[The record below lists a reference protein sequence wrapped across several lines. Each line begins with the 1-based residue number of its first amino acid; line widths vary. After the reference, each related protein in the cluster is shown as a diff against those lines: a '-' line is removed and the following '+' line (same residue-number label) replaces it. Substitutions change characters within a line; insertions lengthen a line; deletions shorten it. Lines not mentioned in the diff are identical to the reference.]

1 MKTRLAVA
9 VLALVT
15 AGFGLVPAQA
25 SAQKRER
32 DKITREEILNS
43 SQKERDLLV
52 VIRGLRPH
60 FVAPPR
66 GVRSMGGGRAGPTVL
81 YVNGNKMG
89 DLSMLRQIL
98 ATDVFEV
105 RYMDPSKAEN
115 EFGIGHSGG
124 AVLVTLVKGIKSGER
139 ITPPKDAG

>member
-1 MKTRLAVA
+1 MKTRLAVTA
-9 VLALVT
+9 LALVT
-15 AGFGLVPAQA
+15 AGFGLVPVPAA
-25 SAQKRER
+25 AQKRER

-66 GVRSMGGGRAGPTVL
+66 GVRSMGGGRTGPTVL

-124 AVLVTLVKGIKSGER
+124 AVLVTLVKGIKSGDR
-139 ITPPKDAG
+139 ITPP

>member
-1 MKTRLAVA
+1 MNTRLAVVA
-9 VLALVT
+9 LAR
-15 AGFGLVPAQA
+15 AGMGVAITPPAA
-25 SAQKRER
+25 EAQKRDR

-43 SQKERDLLV
+43 GQKDRDLLV

-66 GVRSMGGGRAGPTVL
+66 GVRSMAGGRAAPTVL

-89 DLSMLRQIL
+89 DLGMLRQIL

-124 AVLVTLVKGIKSGER
+124 AVLVTLVKWIKSGER
-139 ITPPKDAG
+139 ITPP

>member
-1 MKTRLAVA
+1 MKTRFVVA
-9 VLALVT
+9 ALAL
-15 AGFGLVPAQA
+15 AGMGMIFMPPDGV
-25 SAQKRER
+25 AQKRDR

-43 SQKERDLLV
+43 GQKDRDLLQV
-52 VIRGLRPH
+52 VRGLRPH

-66 GVRSMGGGRAGPTVL
+66 GVRSMGGGRSAPTAL

-89 DLSMLRQIL
+89 DLTMLRQIL

-124 AVLVTLVKGIKSGER
+124 AVLVTLVKGIKSAER
-139 ITPPKDAG
+139 ITPP

>member
-9 VLALVT
+9 ALALAG
-15 AGFGLVPAQA
+15 AGFPLA
-25 SAQKRER
+25 STDAVAQKRDR

-43 SQKERDLLV
+43 GQKERDLLV

-66 GVRSMGGGRAGPTVL
+66 GVRSMGARVVPTAL
-81 YVNGNKMG
+81 YVNGTKMG

-139 ITPPKDAG
+139 ITPP

>member
-9 VLALVT
+9 ALAL
-15 AGFGLVPAQA
+15 ASSGFGLVPADA
-25 SAQKRER
+25 VAQKRDR

-43 SQKERDLLV
+43 SQKEGDLLQ

-60 FVAPPR
+60 FVAAPR
-66 GVRSMGGGRAGPTVL
+66 GVRSMGGGRAAPTAL
-81 YVNGNKMG
+81 YINGNKMG
-89 DLSMLRQIL
+89 DLSMLKQIL

-139 ITPPKDAG
+139 ITPP

>member
-9 VLALVT
+9 ALALAS
-15 AGFGLVPAQA
+15 AGFALVPAEA
-25 SAQKRER
+25 VAQKRDR

-66 GVRSMGGGRAGPTVL
+66 GVRSMGGRTGAAVL

-124 AVLVTLVKGIKSGER
+124 AVLVTLVKGIKSGDR
-139 ITPPKDAG
+139 ITPP

>member
-9 VLALVT
+9 ALALAG
-15 AGFGLVPAQA
+15 AGFALA
-25 SAQKRER
+25 STEAVAQKRDR

-43 SQKERDLLV
+43 SQKEGDLLQ

-66 GVRSMGGGRAGPTVL
+66 GVRSLGGGRAAPTAL

-89 DLSMLRQIL
+89 DLSMLKQIL

-139 ITPPKDAG
+139 ITPP

>member
-1 MKTRLAVA
+1 MKTRLTVTAL
-9 VLALVT
+9 VLAA
-15 AGFGLVPAQA
+15 AGLGVLAAPAA
-25 SAQKRER
+25 AQKRER

-66 GVRSMGGGRAGPTVL
+66 GVRSMGGGRPGPTVL

-139 ITPPKDAG
+139 ITPP

>member
-9 VLALVT
+9 ALALAS
-15 AGFGLVPAQA
+15 AGFGLAPTHAA
-25 SAQKRER
+25 AQKRDR

-43 SQKERDLLV
+43 GQKERDLLV

-66 GVRSMGGGRAGPTVL
+66 GVRSMGGGRAAATVL

-89 DLSMLRQIL
+89 DLSMLKQIL

-139 ITPPKDAG
+139 ITPP

>member
-124 AVLVTLVKGIKSGER
+124 AVLVTLVKGLKSGDR
-139 ITPPKDAG
+139 ITPP

>member
-1 MKTRLAVA
+1 MKTRLAVTA
-9 VLALVT
+9 LVLAA
-15 AGFGLVPAQA
+15 AGLGVGAAPAA
-25 SAQKRER
+25 AQKRER

-66 GVRSMGGGRAGPTVL
+66 GVRSMGGGRPGPTVL

-124 AVLVTLVKGIKSGER
+124 AVLVTLVKGIKSGDR
-139 ITPPKDAG
+139 ITPP

>member
-1 MKTRLAVA
+1 MNTRLAVA
-9 VLALVT
+9 ALALAS
-15 AGFGLVPAQA
+15 AGFALAPSYAA
-25 SAQKRER
+25 AQKRDR

-43 SQKERDLLV
+43 GQKERDLLV

>member
-139 ITPPKDAG
+139 ITPP

>member
-1 MKTRLAVA
+1 MKTRLAVTA
-9 VLALVT
+9 LALVT
-15 AGFGLVPAQA
+15 AGFGLVPADA
-25 SAQKRER
+25 VAQKRER

-89 DLSMLRQIL
+89 DLSMLKQIL

-139 ITPPKDAG
+139 ITPP